1 MTGRAIITIDSADA
15 KNRAHHWINRAPAG
29 TRVEFKGPQ
38 RSIEQ
43 NSKLWA
49 CLTDVAVQKTHAGRR
64 YTTEQWKI
72 LFMHACG
79 REVQFMP
86 ALDNSTFIPYGHSS
100 SDLSKEE
107 FSELLEFMMA
117 WGAENGVIWSD
128 PQNAEQPQKENAA

>member
-1 MTGRAIITIDSADA
+1 VSRALLVLTSKAIRERAID
-15 KNRAHHWINRAPAG
+15 WIRRTPAG
-29 TRVEFKGPQ
+29 TRVEFKAPQ
-38 RSIEQ
+38 RSLEQ

-49 CLTDVAVQKTHAGRR
+49 CLSDIAVQKTHAGRK

-86 ALDNSTFIPYGHSS
+86 ALDSSTFIPYGHSS
-100 SDLSKEE
+100 SDLSKDE
-107 FSELLEFMMA
+107 FSELLEFMLA

-128 PQNAEQPQKENAA
+128 PQSAEQPQKENAA